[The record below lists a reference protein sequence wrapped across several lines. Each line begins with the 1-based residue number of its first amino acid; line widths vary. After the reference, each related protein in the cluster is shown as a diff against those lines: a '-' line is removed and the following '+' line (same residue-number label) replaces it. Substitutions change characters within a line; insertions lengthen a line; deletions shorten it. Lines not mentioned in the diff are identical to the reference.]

1 VSGEIEG
8 AESGPAAAGNPAA
21 LALGLAGAS
30 RAEAD
35 AFLRDQRKLIALRAD
50 ELSHEIGLRPALSSL
65 ISPKPTRANS
75 NGSLG
80 MRTQPRKC
88 TMMIE
93 IDMAAAVWRRRV
105 LALTGWAAVLLSG
118 PMAYAAPATQTILE
132 SRLQP
137 VRIGLFIAN
146 ADGGGEHPLMPAT
159 GLDYDPA
166 WSPDGQWII
175 FTSERDGPAQLY
187 RVRPD
192 GTGLEALTR
201 NGAYTD
207 QAAFA
212 PDSSRIAFVT
222 TKAAGFANLWTLDL
236 RTRKS
241 RAVTTGAGGN
251 FRPSWSPD
259 GQWLAFSS
267 DRGSSLPPAA
277 GRWEHLQI
285 ADIYII
291 RPDGSGLKRV
301 TAHGDFCGSP
311 KWLPD
316 GTHLLAY
323 CMAAQETLNA
333 RTTELGE
340 TKLVS
345 IDVASGVATQ
355 IAAGAGEKFAPTPLA
370 SGRVAWLRKDAG
382 AAGIY
387 YDQGRPGPKGAI
399 RSASWS
405 PDGARVVFHKA
416 VATPPNNWRPLWG
429 PDSGFKLVMSSMM
442 ASFNAAGDHFVATD
456 PLRGGPGGTLVL
468 GQSGTNET
476 RTILAPD
483 DAAALAAQWAPSTDT
498 IFFGLG
504 QFRLFRDKFH
514 QTVKS
519 VQDRVDGGAHVA
531 MIKPDGSG
539 FQQLT
544 SGDGNDGN
552 PSPAPDGKRI
562 VYRTFGAS
570 GSGLRILNLET
581 KAITTL
587 TTDYDNFPFW
597 SPRRDEIMFVRQI
610 DGDYEIFTIRPD
622 GTGLK
627 RLTFAKGNDA
637 HMAWSPDGEWIAFAS
652 TRKGFKD
659 EAIYTDAPQ
668 PYGELFV
675 MRRDGSD
682 VRQLTDNQ
690 WEDGAPTWQPNRD
703 ATQ

>member
-1 VSGEIEG
+1 ME
-8 AESGPAAAGNPAA
+8 
-21 LALGLAGAS
+21 
-30 RAEAD
+30 
-35 AFLRDQRKLIALRAD
+35 
-50 ELSHEIGLRPALSSL
+50 
-65 ISPKPTRANS
+65 
-75 NGSLG
+75 
-80 MRTQPRKC
+80 
-88 TMMIE
+88 
-93 IDMAAAVWRRRV
+93 DMASAIWRRRRF
-105 LALTGWAAVLLSG
+105 ALMGWAAVLLLSG
-118 PMAYAAPATQTILE
+118 EAGSAAPAPQTMLE
-132 SRLQP
+132 TRLQP

-146 ADGGGEHPLMPAT
+146 ADGSSEHSLIPAI
-159 GLDYDPA
+159 GLDYNPA

-175 FTSERDGPAQLY
+175 FTSEREGPAQLY

-192 GTGLEALTR
+192 GTGVEALTH
-201 NGAYTD
+201 NGAYSD
-207 QAAFA
+207 QAAIA
-212 PDSSRIAFVT
+212 PDSGKIAFVT

-236 RTRKS
+236 RTHKA
-241 RAVTTGAGGN
+241 RAITTGSGGD

-259 GQWLAFSS
+259 GEWLAFSS
-267 DRGSSLPPAA
+267 DRGSTLPPAA

-291 RPDGSGLKRV
+291 RPDGSGIKRV
-301 TAHGDFCGSP
+301 TTHGDFCGSP

-316 GTHLLAY
+316 GKHLLAY

-340 TKLVS
+340 TRLVS
-345 IDVASGVATQ
+345 IDVASGVATP
-355 IAAGAGEKFAPTPLA
+355 IAAGAGAGEKFAPTPLA
-370 SGRVAWLRKDAG
+370 SGAVAWLRKDIG

-387 YDQGRPGPKGAI
+387 YDGGRPGPKGAI

-405 PDGARVVFHKA
+405 ADGARVVFHKA
-416 VATPPNNWRPLWG
+416 VATLPNNWRPLWG
-429 PDSGFKLVMSSMM
+429 PNRGFKLVMSSMM
-442 ASFNAAGDHFVATD
+442 ASFNAAGDRFVGTA

-476 RTILAPD
+476 RAIFAPE
-483 DAAALAAQWAPSTDT
+483 DAAAMTPQWANSTDT
-498 IFFGLG
+498 IYFELG
-504 QFRLFRDKFH
+504 QFALFRDKFH
-514 QTVKS
+514 KTVHS
-519 VQDRVDGGAHVA
+519 AQDRVDGGAHIA

-539 FQQLT
+539 LQQLT

-562 VYRTFGAS
+562 VYRTFGSS

-581 KAITTL
+581 RVTTTL
-587 TTDYDNFPFW
+587 TMGYDNFPFW

-637 HMAWSPDGEWIAFAS
+637 HMSWSPDGEWIAFAS

-675 MRRDGSD
+675 MRRDGTD

-690 WEDGAPTWQPNRD
+690 WEDGAPTWQPQQL
-703 ATQ
+703 AQHKGKKP

>member
-1 VSGEIEG
+1 MMTRGTACI
-8 AESGPAAAGNPAA
+8 AATIFA
-21 LALGLAGAS
+21 LAAS
-30 RAEAD
+30 RG
-35 AFLRDQRKLIALRAD
+35 
-50 ELSHEIGLRPALSSL
+50 H
-65 ISPKPTRANS
+65 
-75 NGSLG
+75 
-80 MRTQPRKC
+80 
-88 TMMIE
+88 
-93 IDMAAAVWRRRV
+93 
-105 LALTGWAAVLLSG
+105 
-118 PMAYAAPATQTILE
+118 AAPAQPQTILE

-137 VRIGLFIAN
+137 AQIGLFIAN
-146 ADGGGEHPLMPAT
+146 ADGSGEHPLIPAT
-159 GLDYDPA
+159 GLDYNPA
-166 WSPDGQWII
+166 WSPDGHWIV

-187 RVRPD
+187 RVKPD
-192 GTGLEALTR
+192 GTGIEALTR

-212 PDSSRIAFVT
+212 PDSSRIAYVT

-236 RTRKS
+236 RTHKTK
-241 RAVTTGAGGN
+241 AVTTGTGGD

-267 DRGSSLPPAA
+267 DRGSTLPAAA

-291 RPDGSGLKRV
+291 RPDGTGLKRL

-311 KWLPD
+311 KWMSD
-316 GTHLLAY
+316 GKHLLAY

-333 RTTELGE
+333 RTTEPGK
-340 TKLVS
+340 TQLVS
-345 IDVASGVATQ
+345 IDVASGTATP
-355 IAAGAGEKFAPTPLA
+355 IAASAGAGEKFAPTPLA
-370 SGRVAWLRKDAG
+370 SGTIAYLRKDG
-382 AAGIY
+382 AAPGIF

-405 PDGARVVFHKA
+405 ADGRQVVFHKA
-416 VATPPNNWRPLWG
+416 VAAPPNNWTPLWG
-429 PDSGFKLVMSSMM
+429 PNPAFKLVNSSMM
-442 ASFNAAGDHFVATD
+442 ASFNAAGDHFVGSA
-456 PLRGGPGGTLVL
+456 PANGTFAGALAV
-468 GQSGTNET
+468 GDTGTS
-476 RTILAPD
+476 RTKTIFIRKGVAGLAP
-483 DAAALAAQWAPSTDT
+483 QWATGTDT

-504 QFRLFRDKFH
+504 QFRLFLNMFH
-514 QTVKS
+514 NTVHS

-539 FQQLT
+539 FRQLT
-544 SGDGNDGN
+544 TGDGSDGN

-562 VYRTFGAS
+562 VYRTFGPS
-570 GSGLRILNLET
+570 GYGLRILNLET
-581 KAITTL
+581 KVTTPL
-587 TTDYDNFPFW
+587 TKEYDNFPFW
-597 SPRRDEIMFVRQI
+597 SPRGDLITFVRQV

-627 RLTFAKGNDA
+627 RLTFSKGNDA

-675 MRRDGSD
+675 MRYDGSD

-690 WEDGAPTWQPNRD
+690 WEDGAPTWQPRQG
-703 ATQ
+703 AKK

>member
-1 VSGEIEG
+1 MTVETNVV
-8 AESGPAAAGNPAA
+8 AP
-21 LALGLAGAS
+21 
-30 RAEAD
+30 
-35 AFLRDQRKLIALRAD
+35 
-50 ELSHEIGLRPALSSL
+50 RP
-65 ISPKPTRANS
+65 
-75 NGSLG
+75 
-80 MRTQPRKC
+80 
-88 TMMIE
+88 
-93 IDMAAAVWRRRV
+93 VWRRST
-105 LALTGWAAVLLSG
+105 LALVARAVFPVLLLSG
-118 PMAYAAPATQTILE
+118 SAGSAAPAQAPQTILE
-132 SRLQP
+132 TRLQP
-137 VRIGLFIAN
+137 ARFGLFIAY
-146 ADGGGEHPLMPAT
+146 ADGSGEHPLMPAT
-159 GLDYDPA
+159 GLDYNPA

-187 RVRPD
+187 RVKPD
-192 GTGLEALTR
+192 GTGVEALTH

-207 QAAFA
+207 QAAIA
-212 PDSSRIAFVT
+212 PDSSKIAYVT

-236 RTRKS
+236 RTHKTK
-241 RAVTTGAGGN
+241 AITTGTGGD

-267 DRGSSLPPAA
+267 DRDSTLPFAA

-316 GTHLLAY
+316 GKHVLAY

-333 RTTELGE
+333 RTTEPGE

-345 IDVASGVATQ
+345 IDLASGTATP

-370 SGRVAWLRKDAG
+370 SGSIAYLRKDGDAP
-382 AAGIY
+382 GIF
-387 YDQGRPGPKGAI
+387 YDQGQPGPKGAI

-405 PDGARVVFHKA
+405 ADGRQVVFHKA
-416 VATPPNNWRPLWG
+416 VATPPNNWRSLWG
-429 PDSGFKLVMSSMM
+429 PNPAFKLVMSTMM
-442 ASFNAAGDHFVATD
+442 ASFNAAGDRFVGSA
-456 PLRGGPGGTLVL
+456 PLRGSPGGTLVL
-468 GQSGTNET
+468 GRSGTNET
-476 RTILAPD
+476 KMIFAADDASALAP
-483 DAAALAAQWAPSTDT
+483 QWATSTDT
-498 IFFGLG
+498 IYFGLG
-504 QFRLFRDKFH
+504 QFRLFQDKFH
-514 QTVKS
+514 YTVHS
-519 VQDRVDGGAHVA
+519 VKDRVDGGAHIA

-544 SGDGNDGN
+544 TGDGNDGN

-570 GSGLRILNLET
+570 GYGLRILNLET
-581 KAITTL
+581 KVTTPL
-587 TTDYDNFPFW
+587 TKEYDNFPFW
-597 SPRRDEIMFVRQI
+597 SPRGDLIMFVRQV

-627 RLTFAKGNDA
+627 RLTFSKGNDA

-675 MRRDGSD
+675 MRYDGTD
-682 VRQLTDNQ
+682 VHQLTDNQ
-690 WEDGAPTWQPNRD
+690 WEDGAPTWQPQPSRS
-703 ATQ
+703 AQK

>member
-1 VSGEIEG
+1 MTVETDVVAPRPVWRRS
-8 AESGPAAAGNPAA
+8 A
-21 LALGLAGAS
+21 LAL
-30 RAEAD
+30 
-35 AFLRDQRKLIALRAD
+35 
-50 ELSHEIGLRPALSSL
+50 
-65 ISPKPTRANS
+65 
-75 NGSLG
+75 
-80 MRTQPRKC
+80 M
-88 TMMIE
+88 
-93 IDMAAAVWRRRV
+93 
-105 LALTGWAAVLLSG
+105 GWAVFPVLLLSG
-118 PMAYAAPATQTILE
+118 SAGGAAPAQAPQTILE
-132 SRLQP
+132 TRLLP
-137 VRIGLFIAN
+137 ARIGLFIAN
-146 ADGGGEHPLMPAT
+146 ADGSGEHPLIPAT
-159 GLDYDPA
+159 GLDYNPA

-187 RVRPD
+187 RVKPD
-192 GTGLEALTR
+192 GTGVEALTR

-212 PDSSRIAFVT
+212 PDSSKIAYVT
-222 TKAAGFANLWTLDL
+222 TRVAGFANLWTLDL
-236 RTRKS
+236 RTHKTK
-241 RAVTTGAGGN
+241 AATTGTGGD
-251 FRPSWSPD
+251 FRPAWSPD

-267 DRGSSLPPAA
+267 DRGSTLPPAA

-316 GTHLLAY
+316 GKHLLAY

-333 RTTELGE
+333 RTTEPGE

-345 IDVASGVATQ
+345 IDLASGTATP

-370 SGRVAWLRKDAG
+370 SGTVAYLRKDGDAP
-382 AAGIY
+382 GIF
-387 YDQGRPGPKGAI
+387 YDQGRPGPKGVI
-399 RSASWS
+399 RSASWA
-405 PDGARVVFHKA
+405 PDGRQVVFHKR
-416 VATPPNNWRPLWG
+416 VAAPPNNWRSLWG
-429 PDSGFKLVMSSMM
+429 PNPAFKLVMSTMM
-442 ASFNAAGDHFVATD
+442 ASFNAAGDRFVGSA
-456 PLRGGPGGTLVL
+456 PLRGSPGGTLVL
-468 GQSGTNET
+468 GRSGTNET
-476 RTILAPD
+476 KTIFAADDASALAP
-483 DAAALAAQWAPSTDT
+483 QWATSTDT

-504 QFRLFRDKFH
+504 QFRLFQDMFH
-514 QTVKS
+514 YTVHS
-519 VQDRVDGGAHVA
+519 VQDRVDGGAHIA

-544 SGDGNDGN
+544 TGDGNDGN

-581 KAITTL
+581 KVTTPL
-587 TTDYDNFPFW
+587 TTEYDNFPFW
-597 SPRRDEIMFVRQI
+597 SPRGDLITFVRQV

-627 RLTFAKGNDA
+627 RLTFSKGNDA

-675 MRRDGSD
+675 MRYDGTD

-690 WEDGAPTWQPNRD
+690 WEDGAPTWQPQPSRS
-703 ATQ
+703 AQK